1 MFEKTLMTLAAA
13 AAIAAAAA
21 VAVVA
26 LAFAFYQVML
36 QWVGPAGA
44 SASVAAVAALFV
56 GIAGLLAANKAHGG
70 HHGGHAGPVEH
81 TLVEKIID
89 IVRDRPML
97 SAGAAL
103 AAGIFAL
110 RNPAFLSALVKGFM
124 DTQQP
129 PKR

>member
-1 MFEKTLMTLAAA
+1 MFEKTVMTLAAA

-26 LAFAFYQVML
+26 LAFAFYQL
-36 QWVGPAGA
+36 LLPHVGPAGA
-44 SASVAAVAALFV
+44 AAALALV
-56 GIAGLLAANKAHGG
+56 VVVVLGVLGLLAAMRAGAG
-70 HHGGHAGPVEH
+70 RHHPPQPGPADMG
-81 TLVEKIID
+81 LVEKIID

-110 RNPAFLSALVKGFM
+110 RNPAFMSALVKGFM
-124 DTQQP
+124 ETTTRRD
-129 PKR
+129 